1 MDKEVLIQFNYL
13 SSLEKQKKSQEYA
26 YYTLPLFPSVLLNIE
41 SYTLRNGMI
50 FHMKASIKK
59 EKCLASSSF
68 SFKQF
73 WFLKIVPSPFY
84 P

>member
-1 MDKEVLIQFNYL
+1 MENQLIQFKL
-13 SSLEKQKKSQEYA
+13 SLLPGQTKKSQEYA

-59 EKCLASSSF
+59 EKCLASS
-68 SFKQF
+68 
-73 WFLKIVPSPFY
+73 FLL
-84 P
+84 